1 MRTLIVVLSLF
12 VSGLVF
18 PWGQTGHR
26 VVGEIAEKHLNDQA
40 KAKIDRILKGQT
52 LAEVSNW
59 MDDIKS
65 DNKYDSLYSWHWVTI
80 PDGTEYD
87 DTEKNKNGDIIFGI
101 EFLTKQLKKGGLTPE
116 LEAKYI
122 KLLVHLVGDIHQPL
136 HVGNG
141 NDKGG
146 NEVKVEWFRKSS
158 NIHRVWDSQ
167 MIDSK
172 NYSYTEMAAL
182 LNNENFLNVK
192 MWQSSGVKDWAHECM
207 KYREQIYDLPKDR
220 KISYEYRYKNWDLL
234 CNQLRKG
241 GVRLAGLLNEIY
253 S

>member
-1 MRTLIVVLSLF
+1 MRFLIILVMLATANF
-12 VSGLVF
+12 VF

-26 VVGEIAEKHLNDQA
+26 VVGEIAQNHLSDLA
-40 KAKIDRILKGQT
+40 KAKIDKILSGQT

-65 DNKYDSLYSWHWVTI
+65 DSKYDSLYSWHWVTI
-80 PDGTEYD
+80 PNGMKYE
-87 DTEKNKNGDIIFGI
+87 DTEKNEDGDIIYGI
-101 EFLTKQLKKGGLTPE
+101 EFLTKQLKKGGLDPE
-116 LEAKYI
+116 LESKYI
-122 KLLVHLVGDIHQPL
+122 KLLVHLVGDVHQPL
-136 HVGNG
+136 HVGKG
-141 NDKGG
+141 DDKGG
-146 NEVKVEWFRKSS
+146 NDVKVDWFWKSS

-172 NYSYTEMAAL
+172 NYSYTELATL

-192 MWQSSGVKDWAHECM
+192 MWQSSGVRDWAHECM
-207 KYREQIYDLPKDR
+207 NYREQIYDLPKDK

-241 GVRLAGLLNEIY
+241 GVRLAGILNDIY
-253 S
+253 G